1 MSGSYFICLVF
12 QIPDLKMA
20 NTTLNMWKPVANGT
34 TEYTGAEKTE
44 YQPLETTSKYGTR
57 SDIFYDDYSYFTAEI
72 HEEFLRNIHRHTSVF
87 AVFLSVWTFFINMLV
102 ILACIGNREIRN
114 NGYYNQIVNFSVSNL
129 LISGF
134 VIPLT
139 IYHIQHSW
147 DIGPA
152 LCKIYVIADVLLPF
166 TSVVVILILNV
177 DRLMSV
183 VHPRFYSWIFQKSLK
198 SAVVCLPW
206 FTAVVVVIPIWTS
219 GTMPYENKPG
229 ECIVL
234 ISKESAI
241 LCPLLTFFIPLVAL
255 IILTFKLLLLK
266 IQVPA
271 SSAVSTDNTRLSMKT
286 YKNEENG
293 GENCELKDASST
305 LPNTSTAVLKEKR
318 CDIVALCAVTAC
330 FAVMWFP
337 FQCVSFL
344 LSFCHSQSCIP
355 SFGLNE
361 VVTWLGASS
370 AGVVPIFW
378 FIDCQLRESLRAK
391 CIKPRNADFNDSSNS
406 EETFL

>member
-1 MSGSYFICLVF
+1 
-12 QIPDLKMA
+12 MA
-20 NTTLNMWKPVANGT
+20 NTTLNVWKYVNGT
-34 TEYTGAEKTE
+34 SGYTVADKAEYE
-44 YQPLETTSKYGTR
+44 PLDTAGKYGTH
-57 SDIFYDDYSYFTAEI
+57 SDIFYDDYSNFTAEI
-72 HEEFLRNIHRHTSVF
+72 HEEFLRNIHRHTSIF
-87 AVFLSVWTFFINMLV
+87 AVFLSVWTSFINILV
-102 ILACIGNREIRN
+102 ILACIGNREIRY
-114 NGYYNQIVNFSVSNL
+114 NGYYNQIVNLSVSNL

-147 DIGPA
+147 DIGSA
-152 LCKIYVIADVLLPF
+152 LCKIYIIADVILPF
-166 TSVVVILILNV
+166 ASIVVILILNV
-177 DRLMSV
+177 DRIMSV

-198 SAVVCLPW
+198 LAVICLPW

-219 GTMPYENKPG
+219 GTIPYNNRPG

-241 LCPLLTFFIPLVAL
+241 LCPLMTYFIPLVAL

-271 SSAVSTDNTRLSMKT
+271 SAAVSTDNTRLSMKT
-286 YKNEENG
+286 YKNKENEAD
-293 GENCELKDASST
+293 GENCELRNTSST
-305 LPNTSTAVLKEKR
+305 LPNTSTAILKEKR

-337 FQCVSFL
+337 FQCISFF

-355 SFGLNE
+355 SAGLNQ
-361 VVTWLGASS
+361 VVTWVGASS

-378 FIDCQLRESLRAK
+378 FIDCQLRGSLRAK
-391 CIKPRNADFNDSSNS
+391 CIKPQSIDFNDSSNS